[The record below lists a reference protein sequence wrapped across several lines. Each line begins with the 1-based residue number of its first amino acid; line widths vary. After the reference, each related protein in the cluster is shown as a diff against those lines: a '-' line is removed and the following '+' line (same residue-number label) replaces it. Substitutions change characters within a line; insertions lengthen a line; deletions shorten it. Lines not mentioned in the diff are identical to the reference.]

1 MPRPEIHTITFTID
15 GREVRAPENAMLVD
29 AAKLGDVEIPVFC
42 YEPKLGQPVGACRMC
57 LVEIEGIPKLQTGC
71 STPVKD
77 GMVVTTQSER
87 VKEAQEAI
95 VEFLLVNH
103 PLDCPVCDK
112 GGECPLQDISFGWG
126 GGRSRFIEPKR
137 HFEKP
142 LSLSPLIAIDRE
154 RCILCYRCV
163 RFSQEISEDYQLI
176 LAERSADTYVSTFD
190 GHPYVA
196 PFSGN
201 IIELCPVGAL
211 TSQPYRFRAR
221 PWDIE
226 GAGSV
231 CTLCPSQCNVELT
244 VRDERVLRVL
254 ARHHPEV
261 DDGWLCDKGRFAYQA
276 VHVDAR
282 ITRPMVREGDEL
294 RPVSWEHALD
304 DAASALTGA
313 GAASAVLAGGGTT
326 NEEGFLLQR
335 LAREAVGTPHVE
347 SRPGGGPGRELAA
360 ALGAPAL
367 QATVPDLEHA
377 HAVLVLETEPVDD
390 MPIVDLRIRK
400 GVRRNRVRLAV
411 ATPRPSSLDRNAD
424 VSVRY
429 APGCGEAFV
438 AALSAMLGGEE
449 KNLEELASAA
459 GATVEGLR
467 GVAGVLRGAEIG
479 ATESEEAGPR
489 DIVILWGERLTQ
501 GRRGPAA
508 ARGLLNVAARLKLGG
523 RAGAGLLEVP
533 VAANGRGLR
542 EAGVLP
548 DAGPGLAELTD
559 DGSPALGTGGPAI
572 TGDPPALDALATPPA
587 AAGGEFTTLLL
598 WGAETDPATLEA
610 AGTVIAHAAFLTDAL
625 REHATVI
632 LPAESYAEKE
642 GTVTHP
648 DGRVQRLRPAIG
660 RQGEVRPGWQVL
672 ADLMARAGADPHVLT
687 GPMAS
692 RQLFEAVPVYA
703 GLTLEELGGRGV
715 RWPAREQAAA
725 WPQTDAGPFGL
736 EVPPAPV
743 KANGDL
749 RLGTF
754 RSIWAGPEVS
764 HSPALRFLVPKLR
777 VEMAPADAQRRNV
790 TQGDHVTVGA
800 NGSALDAT
808 VVLRDA
814 VPQGTVFVETD
825 ALHAG
830 PVDVRK
836 APPKAGP
843 PAPDPAEAPS

>member
-1 MPRPEIHTITFTID
+1 VL
-15 GREVRAPENAMLVD
+15 GRD
-29 AAKLGDVEIPVFC
+29 
-42 YEPKLGQPVGACRMC
+42 
-57 LVEIEGIPKLQTGC
+57 
-71 STPVKD
+71 
-77 GMVVTTQSER
+77 
-87 VKEAQEAI
+87 
-95 VEFLLVNH
+95 
-103 PLDCPVCDK
+103 
-112 GGECPLQDISFGWG
+112 
-126 GGRSRFIEPKR
+126 
-137 HFEKP
+137 
-142 LSLSPLIAIDRE
+142 
-154 RCILCYRCV
+154 
-163 RFSQEISEDYQLI
+163 
-176 LAERSADTYVSTFD
+176 
-190 GHPYVA
+190 
-196 PFSGN
+196 
-201 IIELCPVGAL
+201 
-211 TSQPYRFRAR
+211 
-221 PWDIE
+221 
-226 GAGSV
+226 
-231 CTLCPSQCNVELT
+231 
-244 VRDERVLRVL
+244 
-254 ARHHPEV
+254 HPEV

-276 VHVDAR
+276 IHVDER
-282 ITRPMVREGDEL
+282 ITQPMVRDGGEL
-294 RPVSWEHALD
+294 RPVTWERALD
-304 DAASALTGA
+304 DAARALTRA
-313 GAASAVLAGGGTT
+313 GAQSAVLAGGGAT
-326 NEEGFLLQR
+326 NEEGHLLQR
-335 LAREAVGTPHVE
+335 LAREALGTPHVD

-411 ATPRPSSLDRNAD
+411 ATPRPSSLDRNAA

-438 AALSAMLGGEE
+438 AALSAVLADDT
-449 KNLEELASAA
+449 KNTDDLASAA
-459 GATVEGLR
+459 GTTVEAVR
-467 GVAGVLRGAEIG
+467 AVAGVLRGDAAG
-479 ATESEEAGPR
+479 GGGPR
-489 DIVILWGERLTQ
+489 DIVILWGEQLTQ
-501 GRRGPAA
+501 GRRGAAA
-508 ARGLLNVAARLKLGG
+508 ARGLLNVAARLELGG
-523 RAGAGLLEVP
+523 REGAGLLEVP
-533 VAANGRGLR
+533 MGANGRGLR

-548 DAGPGLAELTD
+548 DAGPGLSEPPHGDMAAIDGLELPD
-559 DGSPALGTGGPAI
+559 AFAR
-572 TGDPPALDALATPPA
+572 GDL
-587 AAGGEFTTLLL
+587 TTLLL
-598 WGAETDPATLEA
+598 WGAEVDAATLDA
-610 AGTVIAHAAFLTDAL
+610 ADTVIAHAAFLTDAL

-648 DGRVQRLRPAIG
+648 DGRLQRLRPAIG
-660 RQGEVRPGWQVL
+660 RQGDVRPGWQVV
-672 ADLMARAGADPHVLT
+672 AELMARAGADPHVLT

-764 HSPALRFLVPKLR
+764 HSPALRFLVPRLR

-790 TQGDHVTVGA
+790 TQGDHVTVGR

-825 ALHAG
+825 ALRAG

-836 APPKAGP
+836 APPQAGP
-843 PAPDPAEAPS
+843 LAPGPAEAAS